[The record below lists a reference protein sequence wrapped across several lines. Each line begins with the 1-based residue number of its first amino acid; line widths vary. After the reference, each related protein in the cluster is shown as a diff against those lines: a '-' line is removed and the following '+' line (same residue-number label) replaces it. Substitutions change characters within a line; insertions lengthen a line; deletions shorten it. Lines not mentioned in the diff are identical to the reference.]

1 MIPLKNNEIYKI
13 VVFGGLTM
21 KCPNCGKENEVGA
34 QFCANCGKKLDQVVS
49 TKKIKCLRKI
59 KLRIGSY

>member
-34 QFCANCGKKLDQVVS
+34 QFCANCGKN
-49 TKKIKCLRKI
+49 
-59 KLRIGSY
+59 